1 MPERTK
7 TALIGAGAGVVLLA
21 LTWFI
26 ALRTGI
32 GGRVDRAILHGFVG
46 LQRPRVTA
54 LANWITSL
62 CDPGS
67 FAGLGAAIILVA
79 LIRRRLRIALA
90 AAVVLLCAPLTAE
103 LLKELLPSSRTL
115 PGLAHPVGSW
125 PSGHATAAMSLALC
139 AVLAAPRRLR
149 PIVALVGA
157 SFAVAVGYAT
167 LTLVWHYPSDVVGG
181 FLVAGTW
188 TLLAVA
194 ALFRLEAR
202 RGVEAR
208 SEADSQTSLRA
219 ALTAPAAGC
228 AVVAILAG
236 AVLLARPHQLLA
248 FARIHAAFIIGA
260 AALGAIGLLVATT
273 VMLVRR

>member
-1 MPERTK
+1 MQPRTK
-7 TALIGAGAGVVLLA
+7 TALIGAGAGAILLA

-46 LQRPRVTA
+46 LQRTRVNA
-54 LANWITSL
+54 LANWITQL
-62 CDPGS
+62 CDTGPFTGIS
-67 FAGLGAAIILVA
+67 AVIILVA
-79 LIRRRLRIALA
+79 LLRRRVTVALA
-90 AAVVLLCAPLTAE
+90 AGVVLLCAPLTAE
-103 LLKELLPSSRTL
+103 LLKALLPSSRTL

-149 PIVALVGA
+149 PIVAVVGA
-157 SFAVAVGYAT
+157 AFAVAVGYAT

-181 FLVAGTW
+181 FLVAWTW

-194 ALFRLEAR
+194 ALFQLEAQPGT
-202 RGVEAR
+202 GVHAEEGGR
-208 SEADSQTSLRA
+208 TSLRS
-219 ALTAPAAGC
+219 ALAVPAAGC
-228 AVVAILAG
+228 AVVAALAG
-236 AVLLARPHQLLA
+236 VVALARPHQLVA
-248 FARIHAAFIIGA
+248 YAQIHVAFIIGA